1 MPANEWTHVAV
12 TWDAGDPF
20 MRLYKNGIEIDSV
33 SKDGI
38 AVATAADVKIG
49 IGNQSAA
56 VPGDGGI
63 RPFGG
68 LLDDV
73 RVYDRGLSPAEILE
87 LVSQ

>member
-1 MPANEWTHVAV
+1 
-12 TWDAGDPF
+12 
-20 MRLYKNGIEIDSV
+20 MRLYKNGMEIDSV

-49 IGNQSAA
+49 IGNQSAT
-56 VPGDGGI
+56 VPGDGAI

-73 RVYDRGLSPAEILE
+73 RVYERGLSEAEIAALMTP
-87 LVSQ
+87 Q

>member
-49 IGNQSAA
+49 IGNQSAT

-73 RVYDRGLSPAEILE
+73 RVYNRGLSAAEILE